1 MFLGSVVWWEFPKSI
16 VVVVVGC
23 FWDQLFGGCFQNLL
37 LLLLFFFF
45 GFLDLLTKGLFLG
58 LASSG
63 RVVGGW
69 VGCGGFRGK
78 ERRHFEDLIRFGGL
92 LSYHVFWELKRF
104 GFGMSNFHGGCVC
117 RCVCVFF

>member
-1 MFLGSVVWWEFPKSI
+1 VFPKP
-16 VVVVVGC
+16 VVVVVV
-23 FWDQLFGGCFQNLL
+23 
-37 LLLLFFFF
+37 FFFF

-117 RCVCVFF
+117 RCVCVFFLSLCLFE